1 MVTYEDELTKKEL
14 DNLWKRFKE
23 KGDASARQKLIIYYS
38 PLAKYIAGR
47 IASSLP
53 KSVDV
58 QDLVQNGILGLID
71 AIEKFNPE
79 FNIKFETYAISRIK
93 GAIIDSLR
101 ALDWL
106 PRSLRFKA
114 KELDKIYQELEAK
127 LKRPPTEEE
136 LAEALEINVDQLRQ
150 LLSELSYSSV
160 IALEETLKS
169 SPSGDEES
177 TMIDFVQDEQMSDPF
192 ESLENEEAK
201 ELLVKAVQELPEK
214 ERKVVILYYYS
225 GLTLKEIGELLG
237 VSESRAS
244 QIHSKAI
251 SMLRSM
257 LKEFISS

>member
-1 MVTYEDELTKKEL
+1 MTTFESEITKKEL
-14 DNLWKRFKE
+14 EKLWMKYKKE
-23 KGDASARQKLIIYYS
+23 GDFEARQKLIIFYS
-38 PLAKYIAGR
+38 PLAKYVAGR

-53 KSVDV
+53 KAVDV
-58 QDLVQNGILGLID
+58 EDLVQNGIIGLID

-79 FNIKFETYAISRIK
+79 LNIKFETYAISRIR

-136 LAEALEINVDQLRQ
+136 LAQALEVSPEQLRQ
-150 LLSELSYSSV
+150 LMTELSYSSLV
-160 IALEETLKS
+160 ALEETIKTGAAADDES
-169 SPSGDEES
+169 SLRDFISDENAIDPS
-177 TMIDFVQDEQMSDPF
+177 
-192 ESLENEEAK
+192 ESLESEEAK
-201 ELLVKAVQELPEK
+201 KMLIKAVQELPEK
-214 ERKVVILYYYS
+214 ERKVIILYYYS

-251 SMLRSM
+251 SMLKSM
-257 LKEFISS
+257 LK